1 MAALIIVVGLL
12 LLSLWCGAYGVA
24 LGIVAVMVM
33 VIWPGRARSHQAQ
46 TMHQWH
52 KRNR

>member
-12 LLSLWCGAYGVA
+12 LLSLWCGAYGCAA
-24 LGIVAVMVM
+24 LIVLILAMTL
-33 VIWPGRARSHQAQ
+33 WPGRSNSHQAE
-46 TMHQWH
+46 TMRRWH